1 MCLLNCHS
9 FRVHSAASNRHGCI
23 LVLSPVYLHLQAV
36 SNTLWAYAKM
46 GKNPG
51 LILLDM
57 AAMKALSM
65 CHQYTIKEIANTLW
79 AFAELSHCPPEEAL
93 NALAVQF
100 AKRMG
105 VEHPLPEVQAFLC
118 RRAPDQLLSLESAFR
133 VRVATAV
140 RQQTDCAS
148 SCALIT
154 RLCLSAR
161 RKHLPS
167 PYREILSHL
176 RLDFANVQT
185 PQAVSVDAIRSTP
198 TDCSVVAVNPY

>member
-1 MCLLNCHS
+1 
-9 FRVHSAASNRHGCI
+9 
-23 LVLSPVYLHLQAV
+23 
-36 SNTLWAYAKM
+36 M

-118 RRAPDQLLSLESAFR
+118 RCVKRLLLLDTAFR
-133 VRVATAV
+133 GGVAPPELQDS
-140 RQQTDCAS
+140 RQG
-148 SCALIT
+148 
-154 RLCLSAR
+154 
-161 RKHLPS
+161 
-167 PYREILSHL
+167 
-176 RLDFANVQT
+176 V
-185 PQAVSVDAIRSTP
+185 
-198 TDCSVVAVNPY
+198 